1 MKRAFTLILFF
12 LSSVAFAQNGII
24 KGIVKDK
31 ATEET
36 IFGANVLIVGTT
48 KGASSGIDGDF
59 NFEVAPGI
67 YDLKVTYIGYAAFT
81 VKDLEVVAGQEVNL
95 TIQLESNDVQ
105 LEEIVVAAKADRTVS
120 SILTIERRKSD
131 LLVQNIGAQELS
143 RVGAGDAAEGLKK
156 VVGLAV
162 QGSKFLVVRGLGDRY
177 NSSTLNGLP
186 VASPNPDR
194 RVLPFDIFPSNV
206 IQNINVVKSFSPTLY
221 GNFSGAAV
229 NISTKDYPEDKFL
242 TVGFSVSANT
252 QTTFKDFLIDQ
263 SQSDDNFGFNS
274 TREIPRRVLEQDI
287 NPNINV
293 FDTDRSGEYTDRN
306 FFDTKFDPSRRKA
319 PVNSSYNITYGDFIP
334 FNSDNDDRGVG
345 IILNGNFGEGLSF
358 SDGRIAAIQNP
369 QGDFRNDFEFDN
381 YNYSTNASAIANLAL
396 KLNENHQIRF
406 NNLYTHLSENS
417 VLETWGEFF
426 DAPGDNNVYS
436 RRITYKDYE
445 LLANQVLGEH
455 SFLNEKLT
463 VNWGGSISTANATEP
478 DRRQLAFLY
487 APDSRETF
495 NYQLNVQDRAENHR
509 FFTDLQDEESAASF
523 SAKYSFRKDAEGVDR
538 TSLRIGADYRTK
550 TRDYSLR
557 QFNYGLGSGAFNGS
571 FDIYS
576 MDNSININA
585 LNNRDY
591 DVTEGTQVQ
600 DTYAADLEIIAP
612 FFDFRFDAI
621 PDKLS
626 LNLGLRI
633 EDARQ
638 FIDYTDPISTQSVRS
653 TIQETEFFPS
663 LIAKYNFS
671 NEKIG
676 RLSFSRTISRP
687 DFRELAL
694 FEYRENFGAFRTVGN
709 PNLENGI
716 NYNLDLRYEKIS
728 QGGNLIAVG
737 AFGKVLNNPI
747 VQTVVAGSN
756 PLKSFTNG
764 QDATVL
770 GLEAELRQNLG
781 LWFDGFE
788 NFSFNT
794 NLSVMYSEINVGDAG
809 TASNNTRRL
818 EGASPY
824 LLNTDITYTSFLA
837 NMDYEITLAYNVFG
851 RRLSNIGF
859 LGLGDIFEMPV
870 NTLNLNATANFG
882 KDQRFKGQ
890 FYLRNILNPAIRIE
904 QELLTDGEVS
914 SQQQLNNF
922 KRGMTVGLGLSYTIF

>member
-1 MKRAFTLILFF
+1 MKRALTLIL
-12 LSSVAFAQNGII
+12 LLISAAAFAQNGII

-31 ATEET
+31 GSEET
-36 IFGANVLIVGTT
+36 IFGANVLLLGTT
-48 KGASSGIDGDF
+48 KGSSSGIDGDF
-59 NFEVAPGI
+59 SFEATPGTYELKVSYI
-67 YDLKVTYIGYAAFT
+67 GYTPFIVKDLKV
-81 VKDLEVVAGQEVNL
+81 VAGEEVSL
-95 TIQLESNDVQ
+95 TILLESNDLQ
-105 LEEIVVAAKADRTVS
+105 LEEIVVAAKADKTIS
-120 SILTIERRKSD
+120 SILTLERKKSD

-177 NSSTLNGLP
+177 NSSTLNGLS

-229 NISTKDYPEDKFL
+229 DITTKDYPENRFL
-242 TVGFSVSANT
+242 TVGFNISANT
-252 QTTFKDFLIDQ
+252 QTTFKNFSVDQ
-263 SQSDDNFGFNS
+263 SQANDDFGFNN

-287 NPNINV
+287 NPNVNV
-293 FDTDRSGEYTDRN
+293 FNTNRSGEYTERN
-306 FFDTKFDPSRRKA
+306 FFNTKFDPGTRKA
-319 PVNSSYNITYGDFIP
+319 PVNSGYNVTYGDFIP

-345 IILNGNFGEGLSF
+345 ILLNGNFGEGYAF
-358 SDGRIAAIQNP
+358 SDGRIAAVQNP
-369 QGDFRNDFEFDN
+369 QGDFRNDFQFDN
-381 YNYSTNASAIANLAL
+381 YNYTTNASAIANLTL
-396 KLNENHQIRF
+396 KLNENNQIKF

-445 LLANQVLGEH
+445 LLANQVIGEH
-455 SFLNEKLT
+455 QLMDQKLT
-463 VNWGGSISTANATEP
+463 INWGGSVSTANATEP

-487 APDSRETF
+487 APEDRESL
-495 NYQLNVQDRAENHR
+495 NYRLNVQDRAENHR
-509 FFTDLQDEESAASF
+509 FFTDLQDEETSATF
-523 SAKYSFRKDAEGVDR
+523 SAKYSFKKDAEGVDR

-550 TRDYSLR
+550 TRDYALR
-557 QFNYGLGSGAFNGS
+557 QFNYNLGGGAFNQS
-571 FDIYS
+571 FDIYAL
-576 MDNSININA
+576 DNSININS

-591 DVTEGTQVQ
+591 DVSEGTQVQ
-600 DTYAADLEIIAP
+600 DAYNAELEIIAP
-612 FFDFRFDAI
+612 YFDFRFDAI
-621 PDKLS
+621 PNKFS
-626 LNLGLRI
+626 LNIGLRV
-633 EDARQ
+633 EDAKQ
-638 FIDYTDPISTQSVRS
+638 SIDYTDPISTESVSS
-653 TIQETEFFPS
+653 TIQEIEFFPS
-663 LIAKYNFS
+663 IIGKFNFTDD
-671 NEKIG
+671 KIG
-676 RLSFSRTISRP
+676 RFSFSRTISRP

-716 NYNLDLRYEKIS
+716 NYNIDLRYEKIS
-728 QGGNLIAVG
+728 RGGNLIAVG

-756 PLKSFTNG
+756 PLKSFANG
-764 QDATVL
+764 EKANVL

-781 LWFDGFE
+781 LWFNGLED
-788 NFSFNT
+788 FSFNT
-794 NLSVMYSEINVGDAG
+794 NLSIMYSEINIGDAG
-809 TASNNTRRL
+809 TASNNNRRL

-837 NMDYEITLAYNVFG
+837 NLDYEVTLAYNVFG

-859 LGLGDIFEMPV
+859 LGLGDIFELPV
-870 NTLNLNATANFG
+870 NTLNLNATVNFG
-882 KDQRFKGQ
+882 KEQRFKGQ

-904 QELLTDGEVS
+904 QELLTDGEVFN
-914 SQQQLNNF
+914 QEELNSY
-922 KRGMTVGLGLSYTIF
+922 KRGMTVGLGLSYTLF